1 MRQSAIGF
9 LCFWIMGEF
18 GTLGW
23 NSHEMLEVELI
34 SHCNINLKVENAER
48 ILDSRKLACETS
60 VGNQK
65 ICQKQDTHV
74 MFWQRI

>member
-1 MRQSAIGF
+1 MV
-9 LCFWIMGEF
+9 EF

-34 SHCNINLKVENAER
+34 SHCSMGLKVENVER
-48 ILDSRKLACETS
+48 IVDIELTCETS

-65 ICQKQDTHV
+65 VCQKQDTD
-74 MFWQRI
+74 